1 MENNDINLDF
11 EPVSETVSFEEQ
23 VTECETSIIKVMGVG
38 GGGGNAAKHM
48 YDMGIE
54 GVDFMIANTDA
65 QALAKNPIPVKI
77 QLGRSGLG
85 AGAKPEVG
93 REEALDS
100 QSEVQRALQGTKML
114 FVTAGMGGGT
124 GTGASPI
131 VADIAKEMGIL
142 TVGIVTYP
150 FNFEGE
156 SKFRAADE
164 GINELRQNV
173 DALIVIKNEL
183 LKSYYPDLTLSNA
196 FAKSDDVLLVA
207 AKSIAELITIH
218 GNMNVDFND
227 VNTILKDSGTAI
239 IGAGVASGE
248 NRAREAAEAAIAS
261 PLLEQQSIYGAE
273 KGLLFIAYHPNT
285 EITMDELTDIT
296 DCIGEATCNLREKL
310 IWGHGKDESLNE
322 GEIRVILIATG
333 FHNQTP
339 EKSMG
344 KETVCKSAEDK
355 IEMKPVVEEGSI
367 ASSMSEDVFPDIEPI
382 APENTGENAMP
393 KVSVNTPGGRRW
405 EPGRNSLDNDRLR
418 SMQGTDMDNYLS
430 RPAYQ
435 RKQDVSDSYECS
447 SYRVGSRGIQQDPSA
462 YLRNKESID

>member
-1 MENNDINLDF
+1 MENNDMNLDF
-11 EPVSETVSFEEQ
+11 EPVNETVSFEEQ
-23 VTECETSIIKVMGVG
+23 ISECESSIIKVMGVG

-48 YDMGIE
+48 YDRGIE

-65 QALAKNPIPVKI
+65 QALEKSPIPIKI

-85 AGAKPEVG
+85 AGANPEVG
-93 REEALDS
+93 RDEAMS
-100 QSEVQRALQGTKML
+100 SESEVQRALQGTKML

-124 GTGASPI
+124 GTGASPV
-131 VADIAKEMGIL
+131 VASIAKEMGIL

-150 FNFEGE
+150 FDFEGE

-164 GINELRQNV
+164 GIAELRQNV

-227 VNTILKDSGTAI
+227 VKTILKDSGTAI

-273 KGLLFIAYHPNT
+273 KGLLFIAYHPDT

-296 DCIGEATCNLREKL
+296 DCVGEATCNLREKL
-310 IWGHGKDESLNE
+310 IWGHGKDESLKE

-339 EKSMG
+339 EKTPTKKVGNTADSI
-344 KETVCKSAEDK
+344 EVTPVAE
-355 IEMKPVVEEGSI
+355 
-367 ASSMSEDVFPDIEPI
+367 EDRKTD
-382 APENTGENAMP
+382 APELDIPVEASANTELP
-393 KVSVNTPGGRRW
+393 HVDVTPAAERKRW
-405 EPGRNSLDNDRLR
+405 ERGNSGLDNDRLR

-430 RPAYQ
+430 RPAYKG
-435 RKQDVSDSYECS
+435 RRESSDSYECS
-447 SYRVGSRGIQQDPSA
+447 SYRVGTYGIQQDPSA
-462 YLRNKESID
+462 YLRKKESID

>member
-1 MENNDINLDF
+1 MENSDMNLDF
-11 EPVSETVSFEEQ
+11 EPVNETVSFEEQ
-23 VTECETSIIKVMGVG
+23 TTECASSIIKVMGVG

-48 YDMGIE
+48 YDRGIE

-65 QALAKNPIPVKI
+65 QALAKSPIPIKI
-77 QLGRSGLG
+77 QLGKSGLG
-85 AGAKPEVG
+85 AGANPEVG
-93 REEALDS
+93 RDEAMDS
-100 QSEVQRALQGTKML
+100 ESEVQRALQGTKML

-124 GTGASPI
+124 GTGASPV
-131 VADIAKEMGIL
+131 VASLAKEMGIL

-150 FNFEGE
+150 FDFEGE

-164 GINELRQNV
+164 GIAELRQNV

-227 VNTILKDSGTAI
+227 VKTILKDSGTAI
-239 IGAGVASGE
+239 IGAGIASGE

-273 KGLLFIAYHPNT
+273 KGLLFIAYHPDT

-296 DCIGEATCNLREKL
+296 DCVGEATCNLREKL
-310 IWGHGKDESLNE
+310 IWGHGKDENLKE

-333 FHNQTP
+333 FHNQAP
-339 EKSMG
+339 EKTPTKQVGG
-344 KETVCKSAEDK
+344 KKAD
-355 IEMKPVVEEGSI
+355 G
-367 ASSMSEDVFPDIEPI
+367 DIEVTPV
-382 APENTGENAMP
+382 AAENSTFEEPEIEIPAEAEVRNELPHVT
-393 KVSVNTPGGRRW
+393 VTPAEKGSRW
-405 EPGRNSLDNDRLR
+405 QRGNSGLDNDRLR
-418 SMQGTDMDNYLS
+418 SMQGADMDNYLS
-430 RPAYQ
+430 HPAYK
-435 RKQDVSDSYECS
+435 RRQDVSDGYECS
-447 SYRVGSRGIQQDPSA
+447 AYRVGAYGIQQDPSA
-462 YLRNKESID
+462 YLKSKESID

>member
-23 VTECETSIIKVMGVG
+23 ITECSSSIIKVMGVG

-65 QALAKNPIPVKI
+65 QALAKSPIPIKI
-77 QLGRSGLG
+77 QLGKSGLG
-85 AGAKPEVG
+85 AGANPEVG
-93 REEALDS
+93 RDEAMDS
-100 QSEVQRALQGTKML
+100 ESEVQRALQGTKML

-124 GTGASPI
+124 GTGASPV
-131 VADIAKEMGIL
+131 VASLAKEMGIL

-150 FNFEGE
+150 FDFEGE
-156 SKFRAADE
+156 SKFKAADE
-164 GINELRQNV
+164 GIAELRQNV

-227 VNTILKDSGTAI
+227 VKTILKDSGTAI

-273 KGLLFIAYHPNT
+273 KGLLFIAYHPDT

-296 DCIGEATCNLREKL
+296 NCVGEATCNLKEKL
-310 IWGHGKDESLNE
+310 IWGHGKDENLGE

-333 FHNQTP
+333 FHNQAP
-339 EKSMG
+339 EKTPIKRVG
-344 KETVCKSAEDK
+344 NKAD
-355 IEMKPVVEEGSI
+355 
-367 ASSMSEDVFPDIEPI
+367 DDIEVKPLSVESKL
-382 APENTGENAMP
+382 PEEPEIEIPVEAEEKKELPRVT
-393 KVSVNTPGGRRW
+393 VNPVEGGRRW
-405 EPGRNSLDNDRLR
+405 EPRNNALDNDRLR
-418 SMQGTDMDNYLS
+418 NMQGADMDNYLS

-435 RKQDVSDSYECS
+435 RRQESSDSYECS
-447 SYRVGSRGIQQDPSA
+447 AYRVGAYGTQQDPSA
-462 YLRNKESID
+462 YLKNKDSID